1 MQDIAAA
8 AAIFLRKAE
17 AEQTGL
23 GGRLVDLARHFTSLF
38 PGFHMGPDLFFAKA
52 ADLRAQRLGLVV
64 VNRMPESH
72 VIPPLPAKSRLT
84 APGPAV

>member
-8 AAIFLRKAE
+8 AAIFLWKTETDQA
-17 AEQTGL
+17 GL
-23 GGRLVDLARHFTSLF
+23 GGRLVDLARHFTSLL
-38 PGFHMGPDLFFAKA
+38 PGFHMRPDLFFTKA

-64 VNRMPESH
+64 VNRMPKSH
-72 VIPPLPAKSRLT
+72 VIPPLPAKRRLT